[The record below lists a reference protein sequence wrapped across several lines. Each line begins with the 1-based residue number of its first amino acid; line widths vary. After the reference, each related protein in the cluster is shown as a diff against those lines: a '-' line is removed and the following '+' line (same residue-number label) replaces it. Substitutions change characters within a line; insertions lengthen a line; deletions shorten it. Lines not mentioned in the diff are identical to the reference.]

1 MRSKLPPL
9 ESLRFLEAC
18 VRQGSMTRAALE
30 LGVTP
35 AAVSLRIRDL
45 EAELGTSLFIRAG
58 PRITPT
64 RDATILAGRIADA
77 VAELRHAVDVV
88 RAKPERILITA
99 VPTVAARWLTRAL
112 TEYHLVHPATEMIVE
127 VTDTLRPAGS
137 FDLSLRHGR
146 GTWNNITAHR
156 IFGGEATPM
165 LAPDLAALVRTP
177 ADLAALPLLPNR
189 RWRAWF
195 AQFEMSIAGLRFT
208 TDYPSQELAA
218 AAVIAGAG
226 AALLSPVLFQPLIG
240 EGKLAR
246 PFRNLVTDA
255 DSYFVAI
262 AENERRSAVLE
273 MRDFLV
279 AHAHQMA

>member
-18 VRQGSMTRAALE
+18 VRHENMTRAAIE

-45 EAELGTSLFIRAG
+45 EAELGGALFTRAG
-58 PRITPT
+58 PKITAT
-64 RDATILAGRIADA
+64 KDARMLAGRISDA
-77 VAELRHAVDVV
+77 IAEMRHAVDMC

-99 VPTVAARWLTRAL
+99 VPTLAARWLTSAL
-112 TEYHLVHPATEMIVE
+112 TEYHLLHPAAELMVDSTNM
-127 VTDTLRPAGS
+127 LKPAGT

-146 GTWNNITAHR
+146 GNWKGLTAHR

-165 LAPDLAALVRTP
+165 LAPALAASIQTA
-177 ADLAALPLLPNR
+177 ADLARVPLLPDR

-195 AQFEMSIAGLRFT
+195 AQFEIPIAGLRFT
-208 TDYPSQELAA
+208 ADYRSQELEA

-226 AALLSPVLFQPLIG
+226 AALLSPVLFQPLIA

-246 PFRNLVTDA
+246 PFKNVVIDA
-255 DSYFVAI
+255 DSYFVAVG
-262 AENERRSAVLE
+262 ENERRSAVLE

-279 AHAHQMA
+279 AHAHRLL

>member
-18 VRQGSMTRAALE
+18 VRHENMTRAAIE

-45 EAELGTSLFIRAG
+45 EAELGASLFTRSG
-58 PRITPT
+58 PKITAT
-64 RDATILAGRIADA
+64 KDAMMLADQISDALADMH
-77 VAELRHAVDVV
+77 HAVDKCRV
-88 RAKPERILITA
+88 KPERIIITA
-99 VPTVAARWLTRAL
+99 VPTLAARWLTSAL
-112 TEYHLVHPATEMIVE
+112 TEYHLLHPATEIIVDA
-127 VTDTLRPAGS
+127 TNMLKPAGS

-146 GTWNNITAHR
+146 GNWKDLSAHR

-165 LAPDLAALVRTP
+165 LAPALAASIETPVDLARV
-177 ADLAALPLLPNR
+177 PLLPDR
-189 RWRAWF
+189 RWRSWF
-195 AQFEMSIAGLRFT
+195 AQFEIPIGELRFT
-208 TDYPSQELAA
+208 ADYRSQELEA

-226 AALLSPVLFQPLIG
+226 AALLSPVLFQPLVA

-246 PFRNLVTDA
+246 PFKNVVVDA
-255 DSYFVAI
+255 DSYFVVI
-262 AENERRSAVLE
+262 GEKERRSAVLE

-279 AHAHQMA
+279 AHAHRLL